1 MAFTVQH
8 IRSSTEDKRPAPAD
22 LVDGQ
27 IAVNFQSSAPG
38 LFFKTSDGALIKA
51 GPAYVSPTAPNP
63 VNYTSLSI
71 GELWLDT
78 SSGQNV
84 LMMWNGTEWVDATEG
99 GNVWE
104 IWNDGTSDFI
114 RPKYAYDVI
123 PQSDGAS
130 QLGTADYRWQNVF
143 TQDID
148 LSNEGGANDVDGTW
162 GSYLIQ
168 EGEDDL
174 FLINRRN
181 GKKYKFMLEEVK

>member
-1 MAFTVQH
+1 MSFTVQH
-8 IRSSTEDKRPAPAD
+8 IRSSTEDKRPAPSD

-38 LFFKTSDGALIKA
+38 LFFKTSEGSLIKA
-51 GPAYVSPTAPNP
+51 GPAYVSPTEPVP
-63 VNYTSLSI
+63 VNYTTLSV

-78 SSGQNV
+78 STGNV
-84 LMMWNGTEWVDATEG
+84 LKMWNGTEWVEAQDG

-104 IWNDGTSDFI
+104 VWNDGTDDYI
-114 RPKYAYDVI
+114 RAKYAYDVI
-123 PQSDGAS
+123 PLSNGAS
-130 QLGTADYRWQNVF
+130 RLGTGDYRWKNVF
-143 TQDID
+143 MQDID

-174 FLINRRN
+174 FIINRRN
-181 GKKYKFMLEEVK
+181 GKKFKFMLEEVK